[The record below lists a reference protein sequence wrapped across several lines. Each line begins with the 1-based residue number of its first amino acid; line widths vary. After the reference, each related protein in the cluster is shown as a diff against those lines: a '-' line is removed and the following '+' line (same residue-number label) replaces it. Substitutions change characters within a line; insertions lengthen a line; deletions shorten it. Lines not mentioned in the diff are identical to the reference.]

1 MSLALFVDVDGSTT
15 ADNRISAAVGGLM
28 TTVLLLAAWERLQD
42 GVAPGHWLLP
52 LICAFACA
60 GWCVLTCRRNRRR
73 PGVRLQVMQDGR
85 LRLSALDGGESV
97 DAVLVRGWSL
107 GRLIWL
113 HLRPAS
119 KVDLAAAATDRRES
133 SFFPGSADCRFLLT
147 RNSFD
152 EGRWHALRR
161 WLVWH
166 RRSRRIEVVA
176 P

>member
-1 MSLALFVDVDGSTT
+1 MSLAFLVDVDGS
-15 ADNRISAAVGGLM
+15 SAADCRVSAVVGGLM
-28 TTVLLLAAWERLQD
+28 TTVLLLAAWERIQE
-42 GVAPGHWLLP
+42 GPAQGYWLLP
-52 LICAFACA
+52 LTCAAVCA
-60 GWCVLTCRRNRRR
+60 GWSVLTCRRSRHR
-73 PGVRLQVMQDGR
+73 PGMRLQVMSDGR

-97 DAVLVRGWSL
+97 DAVLVRSWSL

-119 KVDLAAAATDRRES
+119 KVDLTAAASDRRES
-133 SFFPGSADCRFLLT
+133 SFFSGSTDCRFLLT
-147 RNSFD
+147 RSALD